1 MNDIENLKSE
11 LLESAET
18 RVKTSNIDN
27 VEELLSRDSL
37 YLTFK
42 NKTDQ
47 AIALAEE
54 KVQLSQRMMRLM
66 DNAIDRLSG
75 KIEKYTEERKVVEAA
90 QADMMKSS
98 ELKNSRKKH
107 KEEVAITPETPVT
120 EEPQTYCTCGEVEER

>member
-1 MNDIENLKSE
+1 MWNPITVD
-11 LLESAET
+11 
-18 RVKTSNIDN
+18 IDN

-42 NKTDQ
+42 NKTGQ

>member
-1 MNDIENLKSE
+1 MWNPITVD
-11 LLESAET
+11 
-18 RVKTSNIDN
+18 IDN

-120 EEPQTYCTCGEVEER
+120 GEPQTYCTCGEVEER

>member
-1 MNDIENLKSE
+1 MSIVD
-11 LLESAET
+11 
-18 RVKTSNIDN
+18 IDN

-66 DNAIDRLSG
+66 DNAIERLSG
-75 KIEKYTEERKVVEAA
+75 KIDRYTEEHKVVEAA
-90 QADMMKSS
+90 PADMMKGSEMKSS
-98 ELKNSRKKH
+98 KKKH
-107 KEEVAITPETPVT
+107 KEEVVITPETPVT
-120 EEPQTYCTCGEVEER
+120 EEPQTYCTCGEVGWIVTVSFCSLRMVK